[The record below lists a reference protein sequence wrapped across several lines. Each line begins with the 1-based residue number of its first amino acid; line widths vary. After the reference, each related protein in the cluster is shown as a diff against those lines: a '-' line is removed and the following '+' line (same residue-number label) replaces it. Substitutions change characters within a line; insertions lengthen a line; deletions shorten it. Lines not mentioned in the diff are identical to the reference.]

1 MHPPSSVSCPEIP
14 PDKLINGWEQIR
26 AMMGDEAQSGITDD
40 EIKDTLYHYY
50 FDVQQSINWLYG
62 NPLLSPIAMRF

>member
-1 MHPPSSVSCPEIP
+1 
-14 PDKLINGWEQIR
+14 
-26 AMMGDEAQSGITDD
+26 MGDEAQSGITDD